1 MDLFA
6 FRGKDHPGACTSTCG
21 RANSGSLFATGD
33 SADDRA
39 DPGAAPDDACV
50 TSLLGVRRG
59 RKSVRGDCDRPVVLD
74 DIGKLETDAGP
85 AFHSARPFRI
95 DNASPNLRS
104 LLKKGHSVAHNRFRQ
119 VRQKNVTG

>member
-39 DPGAAPDDACV
+39 DPGAASMTPASRPCWESDVAAKV
-50 TSLLGVRRG
+50 FVVIAIVLSSWTISVSLRLML
-59 RKSVRGDCDRPVVLD
+59 DRPF
-74 DIGKLETDAGP
+74 TRP
-85 AFHSARPFRI
+85 APFASTTRPRI
-95 DNASPNLRS
+95 CVP
-104 LLKKGHSVAHNRFRQ
+104 F
-119 VRQKNVTG
+119 

>member
-21 RANSGSLFATGD
+21 RANSGSLFATP
-33 SADDRA
+33 AI
-39 DPGAAPDDACV
+39 APMTAPTPALPPMTPASRPCWE
-50 TSLLGVRRG
+50 SGRR

-104 LLKKGHSVAHNRFRQ
+104 LLKKGHSVAHNRF
-119 VRQKNVTG
+119 